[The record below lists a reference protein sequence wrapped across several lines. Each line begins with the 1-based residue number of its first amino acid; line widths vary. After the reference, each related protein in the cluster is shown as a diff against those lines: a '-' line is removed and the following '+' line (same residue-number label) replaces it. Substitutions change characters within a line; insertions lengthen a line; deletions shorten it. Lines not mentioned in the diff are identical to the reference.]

1 MNWGRGLTRDGLTSN
16 GISIGVFADD
26 NSDDSNDGQGAQQA
40 QRRGGGRGAKDYTA
54 HIPFVAGG
62 IQQSGKKKEEA
73 VADERQDGRLSDDDD
88 DDAPSRRAVQNT
100 SSESEEEVTQN
111 AGFGLGKTAG
121 FRSNTS
127 APVPGGAKWEQHTKG
142 IGAKLLLKMG
152 YQPGKGLGKDLQGI
166 SQPVQAY
173 VRKGRGAIG
182 AYGAEKPQTI
192 GDGKA
197 AVKAKVD
204 EDVREQQEFQEKMNQ
219 WRKADVGAKGAK
231 GRYTYKTIQ
240 DVIEKGKTKN
250 YILSDRM
257 R

>member
-1 MNWGRGLTRDGLTSN
+1 MCLCGCMFS
-16 GISIGVFADD
+16 GVFADD
-26 NSDDSNDGQGAQQA
+26 NSDESNDGKGSQQK
-40 QRRGGGRGAKDYTA
+40 QRRGGRAAKDYSA

-62 IQQSGKKKEEA
+62 IQQSGKKKDEA
-73 VADERQDGRLSDDDD
+73 VADQEEQDDVDE
-88 DDAPSRRAVQNT
+88 DASPRRAVQNT
-100 SSESEEEVTQN
+100 SSESEEEVARS
-111 AGFGLGKTAG
+111 AGFGLGNTAG
-121 FRSNTS
+121 FRSNAS
-127 APVPGGAKWEQHTKG
+127 SQAPPVAGAAKWEQHTKG

-219 WRKADVGAKGAK
+219 WRKADVGARGSK
-231 GRYTYKTIQ
+231 GRYSYKSVQ
-240 DVIEKGKTKN
+240 DVIDKGKTKN